1 MIPEFWL
8 NNAIKSMKRNP
19 GFNNRLIKKRLSI
32 NDVNS
37 LIHQATHGLIN
48 LELE

>member
-1 MIPEFWL
+1 
-8 NNAIKSMKRNP
+8 MKRNP